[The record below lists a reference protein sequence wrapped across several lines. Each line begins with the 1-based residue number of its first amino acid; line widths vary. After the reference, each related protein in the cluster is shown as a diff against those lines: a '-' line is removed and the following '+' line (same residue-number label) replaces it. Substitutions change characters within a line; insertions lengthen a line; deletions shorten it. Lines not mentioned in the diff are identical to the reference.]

1 MVKAFFHNYPCALCK
16 IFGAYAITIKS
27 AQAPELQKKV
37 YVFVMENLNLGITQ
51 KEEAHIVRYDLK
63 GSELNRL
70 VHTES
75 QTQVTLLDSNFLLMQ
90 NGRPIVLHKRL
101 ANLLH
106 ICINNDSL
114 CLSKTNII
122 DYSLLAIVNTK
133 EKKIRFGIIDYL
145 QMYTLVR
152 QFETKFKKMI
162 NMGQDPT
169 IIAPAAYR
177 SRFIR
182 HVQTYFVAVDHQ
194 KTKAPTAKST
204 EEYL

>member
-1 MVKAFFHNYPCALCK
+1 
-16 IFGAYAITIKS
+16 
-27 AQAPELQKKV
+27 
-37 YVFVMENLNLGITQ
+37 
-51 KEEAHIVRYDLK
+51 
-63 GSELNRL
+63 
-70 VHTES
+70 
-75 QTQVTLLDSNFLLMQ
+75 MQ

-133 EKKIRFGIIDYL
+133 DKKIRFGIIDYL

-169 IIAPAAYR
+169 IIAPSAYR
-177 SRFIR
+177 TRFIR
-182 HVQTYFVAVDHQ
+182 HVQTYFVAVDH
-194 KTKAPTAKST
+194 
-204 EEYL
+204 